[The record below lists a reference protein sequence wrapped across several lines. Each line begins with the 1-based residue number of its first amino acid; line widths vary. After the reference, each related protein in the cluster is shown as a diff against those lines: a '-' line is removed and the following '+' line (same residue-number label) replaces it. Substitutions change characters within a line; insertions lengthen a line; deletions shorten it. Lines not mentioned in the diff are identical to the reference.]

1 MSHAILSPSAAS
13 RWMSCTPS
21 ARLEQSI
28 PDEDKSFALEGT
40 LAHELGELLLRC
52 KAGYIDPE
60 DFNRELARIK
70 ENEYY
75 CTELQSYAEEYASFV
90 WERFTLALRVTKDA
104 VIGIEQRLSFTDW
117 VPEGFGT
124 GDAVIVADGTLEL
137 IDLKYGKGV
146 SVSAVGNKQLMI
158 YALGAI
164 AANDFLYAIKKV
176 RVTIYQPRIDNIND
190 WEITVPELMAWAET
204 ELKPKAQLAWKGAGE
219 YVSGKHCQ
227 FCKAKAQCKA
237 LATEM
242 MAAVA
247 DEFRPADLMPPEDI
261 AVILSKADL
270 IKSWLTSIEDFA
282 LKAALNGTKFEGFKL
297 VEGRS
302 NRKYADDAKVVET
315 LISNGFGEDII
326 YEPKKLK
333 TITAMEKLLTKKT
346 FSALLSEYIIKP
358 QGKPTLAPADDK
370 RREYNSAEQDF
381 SNIINA

>member
-1 MSHAILSPSAAS
+1 MTGVQT
-13 RWMSCTPS
+13 CTLP
-21 ARLEQSI
+21 L
-28 PDEDKSFALEGT
+28 
-40 LAHELGELLLRC
+40 
-52 KAGYIDPE
+52 
-60 DFNRELARIK
+60 
-70 ENEYY
+70 
-75 CTELQSYAEEYASFV
+75 
-90 WERFTLALRVTKDA
+90 
-104 VIGIEQRLSFTDW
+104 
-117 VPEGFGT
+117 
-124 GDAVIVADGTLEL
+124 
-137 IDLKYGKGV
+137 
-146 SVSAVGNKQLMI
+146 
-158 YALGAI
+158 
-164 AANDFLYAIKKV
+164 
-176 RVTIYQPRIDNIND
+176 
-190 WEITVPELMAWAET
+190 
-204 ELKPKAQLAWKGAGE
+204 
-219 YVSGKHCQ
+219 
-227 FCKAKAQCKA
+227 A

-381 SNIINA
+381 SNINA

>member
-28 PDEDKSFALEGT
+28 PGEDKSFALEGT

-75 CTELQSYAEEYASFV
+75 CAELQSYAEEYASFV

-219 YVSGKHCQ
+219 YVAGKHCQ

-302 NRKYADDAKVVET
+302 NRKYADDAKVAET